1 MAQNAQRIHAGPAD
15 LTIYDSSNGYL
26 YLGYVQDCEI
36 KTKSRNH
43 EIVDG
48 NIRQYGS
55 EYKFEATLLQSDY
68 GMYEAIEARRAV
80 RQTIYIVGANSLTTM
95 ANMYVNAVPVFPYR
109 SDKPHVLELSAQ
121 TRVETDVNKYYNLFG
136 TEGKFETDTNSD
148 GLANGWTETDLASKS
163 LQTSWRTGNC
173 QRVGT
178 SAAGPVVYYNKTCP
192 FESPKKITFSIYAR
206 SNGTAGRVRLSIY
219 LLNSAGSTITSTVGS
234 YEALVDGVERRLSI
248 TGNLVPNAEVRTI
261 RAHMSFDTN
270 SQTIEFDDAQLEF
283 YGDDTT
289 WIVN

>member
-1 MAQNAQRIHAGPAD
+1 MSKDSTRIHAGPAD
-15 LTIYDSSNGYL
+15 ITLYDSSNGYL
-26 YLGYVQDCEI
+26 YLGYIDDVRL
-36 KTKSRNH
+36 KGKPRNH

-55 EYKFEATLLQSDY
+55 EYELKATLLQSDY
-68 GMYEAIEARRAV
+68 GMYEAIEARRAT
-80 RQTIYIVGANSLTTM
+80 RQTIYIVGGNSMTTM
-95 ANMYVNAVPVFPYR
+95 ANMYVNIVPDYAYAT
-109 SDKPHVLELSAQ
+109 DKVHVLEFSAQ
-121 TRVETDVNKYYNLFG
+121 TRVETDVNKYTNLMG
-136 TEGKFETDTNSD
+136 AEGKFETDTNSD
-148 GLANGWTETDLASKS
+148 GLANGWTESDLASKS

-192 FESPKKITFSIYAR
+192 FESPRKITFSVYAR

-219 LLNSAGSTITSTVGS
+219 LLNAAAGTITSTVGS

-283 YGDDTT
+283 YGDETT
-289 WIVN
+289 WLTN